1 MSKNHQ
7 PELHNMFNNTAEQHD
22 GLSNTLFQFNSNSFT
37 KQAFKATTGTGNSE
51 LDLLTIALPNTDD
64 LSEPKLNINI
74 APNSFA
80 TQNANFFNQNHT
92 ASNNAS
98 IWSFPASDNQQQRQ
112 NRQL

>member
-1 MSKNHQ
+1 MPKNQQ
-7 PELHNMFNNTAEQHD
+7 PELNNMFNNSAEPHD
-22 GLSNTLFQFNSNSFT
+22 GLSNTLFQFNANSFT
-37 KQAFKATTGTGNSE
+37 KQAFKATTGNDNSD

-64 LSEPKLNINI
+64 LAEPKLNINT

-92 ASNNAS
+92 ASNHSS
-98 IWSFPASDNQQQRQ
+98 IWSFPTSDNQQQRQ